1 MTGPQAAPPSRRLV
15 LGLGNILMGDEGAGI
30 HVVRYLEKT
39 ASLPH
44 VDWVDGG
51 TGGMQLLEYFMAYD
65 PVIIVDATRD
75 GRPPGS
81 LNVLKPEFAADY
93 PSTLFAHDVGI
104 KNVFDAL
111 HLLDKMPEVILV
123 TISIGETGA
132 LSLDLS
138 PELQAAV
145 PSAAALVLQLLS
157 SGA

>member
-1 MTGPQAAPPSRRLV
+1 MTGPQTAPPSRRLV

-30 HVVRYLEKT
+30 HVVRHLEKT
-39 ASLPH
+39 SPLAH

-51 TGGMQLLEYFMAYD
+51 TGGLQLLEYFMAYD

-81 LNVLKPEFAADY
+81 LSVLTPKFAADY
-93 PSTLFAHDVGI
+93 PSTLFAHDIGI

-123 TISIGETGA
+123 AISIAETDK
-132 LSLDLS
+132 LSLELS

-145 PSAAALVLQLLS
+145 PSAAALVLELLS
-157 SGA
+157 GSA